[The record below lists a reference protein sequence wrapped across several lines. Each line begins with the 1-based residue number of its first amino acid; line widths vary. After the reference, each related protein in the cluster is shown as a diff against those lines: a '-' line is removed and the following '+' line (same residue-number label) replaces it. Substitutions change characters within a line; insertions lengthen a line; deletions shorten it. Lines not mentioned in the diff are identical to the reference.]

1 MITTI
6 KKLQG
11 ILTRFIYL
19 FLSKS
24 SKPYVKVFPSY
35 KILIFALVGFTLSD
49 FFPGT
54 DYPQIMSSYIK
65 IIK

>member
-49 FFPGT
+49 FFSWNWL
-54 DYPQIMSSYIK
+54 SSDNEFLY
-65 IIK
+65 